1 MQILLQTCTPISH
14 VLRTMS
20 TESWLPRQLDLK
32 IEIEKVCALSGT
44 HRAVKVLKYRKTI
57 AR

>member
-32 IEIEKVCALSGT
+32 IEIKKVCALSGT
-44 HRAVKVLKYRKTI
+44 HRAVKVLTEKP
-57 AR
+57 